1 MQDEN
6 STPMSNTQSLYHL
19 IRDCLSKRAPREALV
34 LHSQIRR
41 QGECV
46 VLSVVPLLIKACAS
60 LSMFNHGKALHA
72 ESVKSGSDSDVV
84 VATSVLG
91 MYAKRGDIV
100 DARKVFDFMP
110 QRNVVSWNAMI
121 SGYLAGNDTLSALS
135 LFESMPERSAVTW
148 NEMIRGFTKI
158 GDMAMAKALFDEVPH
173 EMRTVVTWT
182 VMVDGYASNGD
193 MKAAREVFEEM
204 PERNYFVW
212 SVMISGFC
220 KQGDVEQANS
230 FFCRCPDRNLVI
242 WNSLISGFAQN
253 GFCEEAIEAY
263 RNMST
268 EGFEPDEVT
277 VVSVLSA
284 CSQLGLWDVGREVHL
299 SICEKGITPNQY
311 VLNGLVDMYA
321 KCGDLTTARSIFE
334 GMPQI
339 NGVCWNSIISG
350 FAIHGKCR
358 EAVEL
363 FRRME
368 HAVVKPNEI
377 TFLSVLSACAH
388 GGLVQEGLDI
398 FSKMHKYG
406 VTAGIKHYGCIIDL
420 LGRAGRLK
428 EAFDLVKSLPM
439 RPNATIWG
447 SLLGACRLHSEAT
460 LAEEAMDD
468 ISHTGSSSD
477 SYYIL
482 LSNIYAAQERW
493 EKAEETRMSMLDKGL
508 EKIPGSSS
516 CTLNG

>member
-1 MQDEN
+1 M
-6 STPMSNTQSLYHL
+6 
-19 IRDCLSKRAPREALV
+19 I
-34 LHSQIRR
+34 
-41 QGECV
+41 
-46 VLSVVPLLIKACAS
+46 
-60 LSMFNHGKALHA
+60 NHGKALHA
-72 ESVKSGSDSDVV
+72 ESVKSGVDSDVV

-91 MYAKRGDIV
+91 VYAKCKDIV

-121 SGYLAGNDTLSALS
+121 SGYLAANDTLSALS
-135 LFESMPERSAVTW
+135 LFKSMPERNDVTW
-148 NEMIRGFTKI
+148 NEMIGGFAKN

-182 VMVDGYASNGD
+182 VIVDGYANNGD
-193 MKAAREVFEEM
+193 MKAAREAFEEM

-212 SVMISGFC
+212 SVMISGYC
-220 KQGDVEQANS
+220 KQGDVEQAKAV
-230 FFCRCPDRNLVI
+230 FGRCPERNLVI

-263 RNMST
+263 RTMSM

-284 CSQLGLWDVGREVHL
+284 CSQLALWDVGKEVHL
-299 SICEKGITPNQY
+299 RICEMGIKPNQY
-311 VLNGLVDMYA
+311 VLNGLVDMYG
-321 KCGDLTTARSIFE
+321 KCGDLTTARSILE
-334 GMPQI
+334 GMPRI
-339 NGVCWNSIISG
+339 NGACWNSLISG

-358 EAVEL
+358 EAVDL
-363 FRRME
+363 FHEME
-368 HAVVKPNEI
+368 VAGAKPDQI
-377 TFLSVLSACAH
+377 TYLSVLSACAH

-447 SLLGACRLHSEAT
+447 SLLGACRLHSEVT
-460 LAEEAMDD
+460 LAEAAMDD
-468 ISHTGSSSD
+468 LNHIESESD
-477 SYYIL
+477 SHYVL

-493 EKAEETRMSMLDKGL
+493 ETAERTRMSMLDKGL
-508 EKIPGSSS
+508 QKIPGSSS
-516 CTLNG
+516 CTSNGGSCCL

>member
-1 MQDEN
+1 
-6 STPMSNTQSLYHL
+6 MSNTQSLYHL

-212 SVMISGFC
+212 S
-220 KQGDVEQANS
+220 
-230 FFCRCPDRNLVI
+230 
-242 WNSLISGFAQN
+242 
-253 GFCEEAIEAY
+253 
-263 RNMST
+263 
-268 EGFEPDEVT
+268 
-277 VVSVLSA
+277 
-284 CSQLGLWDVGREVHL
+284 LGMWDVGKEVHL

-321 KCGDLTTARSIFE
+321 KCGDLATARSIFE

-358 EAVEL
+358 EAVDL
-363 FRRME
+363 FRQME
-368 HAVVKPNEI
+368 HAGVKPNEI

-468 ISHTGSSSD
+468 ICHTGSSSD
-477 SYYIL
+477 SYYSL

-516 CTLNG
+516 CTLNGGNYSL